1 MIITHNG
8 TILTNNEIIINFVGN
23 IALDFITAHEA
34 ATETSMDTHQQ
45 TIIYGFIDRLKG
57 MGTVYGSDLLTKFIN
72 YGTLLFPLCPS
83 SDSVATAAGYEIDLL
98 SATKQGQYTN
108 FLAEDIVP
116 SGATG
121 GVGKYFYC
129 FKGPANYP
137 LLSGADWV
145 YQKDITPDGYSSAS
159 FGTADVASRL
169 ISRLSGNGWSYPIFN
184 GNFDATLIGGRQYK
198 GLMGVHQRLGVRKQ
212 SYVERGISFSVYGNY
227 ASTPNNNSA
236 TNMYYHGRN
245 TSGGKI
251 QQLQMYCTRTPQLT
265 DNEIADFTEAVD
277 WYQDNILSNASRK
290 YI

>member
-121 GVGKYFYC
+121 APGKYFKC

-145 YQKDITPDGYSSAS
+145 YQKDIQPNNLNTYNYG
-159 FGTADVASRL
+159 
-169 ISRLSGNGWSYPIFN
+169 SGDANTYLLVRHAQQWSYPVFN
-184 GNFDATLIGGRQYK
+184 GNFDATILGGRLYK
-198 GLMGVHQRLGVRKQ
+198 GLMGGQQRLGIRKNV
-212 SYVERGISFSVYGNY
+212 YVERGNQYLVNGGF
-227 ASTPNNNSA
+227 ATTPTNNSA
-236 TNMYYHGRN
+236 TNMYYHGRS
-245 TSGGKI
+245 TAGGHI
-251 QQLQMYCTRTPQLT
+251 VQQQMYCTRTPQLT
-265 DNEIADFTEAVD
+265 NNEIRDFTEAVD